1 MRIRFVLLPLLFACG
16 ATPHAVRYPVAA
28 RGDVVE
34 RHGDLTVRDPYRWLE
49 AMDSPETRAWLTEE
63 NRLTDTQSAPLPTRA
78 AFRARLEQLVRLPS
92 TSLPQHRGGHYF
104 FVHNDGRRDQPT
116 VEITDALDGPSR
128 TLIDPNLVAEGGK
141 KTFGG
146 MTVDRAG
153 TLVGW
158 AMTEGGGDWHTW
170 HLRDIATGQDLPES
184 FGGIKYYRPVI
195 VPGGVFY
202 SRFPTP
208 APGTELTTPDRD
220 CKVYFHRLGT
230 PVAGDRVVYER
241 RDQPTWQFE
250 LDTTDD
256 DRFLVIS
263 MGDGEVGDSGK
274 EQVVLYEIG
283 TGTVRTVHD
292 RFDEEYAYLGSRNG
306 TLYFRT
312 TAGAKKKRIAAVT
325 VDQPTVWRPI
335 IAEGANAIDE
345 ATLAGGSL
353 LLSELRDAHSVVVQY
368 DLAGHKLREL
378 TLPTIGS
385 AFMARALAGETEAF
399 VGFSSFAYPTSPLRV
414 DLQSGAVTP
423 WRAID
428 PGFDPNAFETVQE
441 MVVSKDGTR
450 VPMFITMK
458 RGSARDSTHST
469 LLTGYGFG
477 GVSYTPWFDGNMIAW
492 MERGGAYAV
501 VNVRGGGE
509 YGEAWHDAGKLEHLQ
524 NKFDDFNAAAAW
536 LAEHGIAAHGRVGA
550 IGTSG
555 GGFLVGAA
563 MVQRPELYGAVFPIA
578 GVLDIMRFHLFGEG
592 AGWQADMGH
601 PDVDRERA
609 WLYAISPLH
618 NVRPGTHYPP
628 TLVITADHDVRVAPL
643 HSYKFA
649 AALQAAQAGPNPILL
664 RVAVNSGH
672 GGGRQLSQQI
682 DQESEILAF
691 AARWLDLPAR

>member
-1 MRIRFVLLPLLFACG
+1 MVACG
-16 ATPHAVRYPVAA
+16 SAPQAVRYPVAA
-28 RGDVVE
+28 RGTVVE
-34 RHGDLTVRDPYRWLE
+34 QHGALTVRDPYRWLE
-49 AMDSPETRAWLTEE
+49 AMDSPETRAWVTEE
-63 NRLTDTQSAPLPTRA
+63 NRLTDAYSAKLPMRE
-78 AFRARLEQLVRLPS
+78 AFRTRLDQLVRLPF

-104 FVHNDGRRDQPT
+104 FVHNDGRHDQAT
-116 VEITDALDGPSR
+116 IEIADALDGPSR
-128 TLIDPNLVAEGGK
+128 TLVDPNAVAEGGK
-141 KTFGG
+141 KSFGG

-170 HLRDIATGQDLPES
+170 HLRDVATGRDLPET

-208 APGTELTTPDRD
+208 AAGTELTAPDRD
-220 CKVYFHRLGT
+220 CKVYFHKLGT
-230 PVAGDRVVYER
+230 PVADDRVVYER
-241 RDQPTWQFE
+241 RDQPTWQFQ
-250 LDTTDD
+250 LAATDD

-263 MGDGEVGDSGK
+263 IGDGEVGDSGK
-274 EQVVLYEIG
+274 EQVVLYEIA
-283 TGTVRTVHD
+283 TGKVRIVHD
-292 RFDEEYAYLGSRNG
+292 RFDDEYVFAGSRGG

-312 TAGAKKKRIAAVT
+312 TAGAPNKRIAAVT
-325 VDQPTVWRPI
+325 VDAPTAWRPI
-335 IAEGANAIDE
+335 VGAGAGAIDDV
-345 ATLAGGSL
+345 AVAGQSIL
-353 LLSELRDAHSVVVQY
+353 VAELRDAHNAVVQY
-368 DLAGHKLREL
+368 DLEGHKLREL

-385 AFMARALAGETEAF
+385 AFAAGTLSGETEAF
-399 VGFSSFAYPTSPLRV
+399 LAFTSFAYPTTPMRV

-423 WRAID
+423 WRAVD
-428 PGFDPNAFETVQE
+428 AGFDPNAFETVQE
-441 MVVSKDGTR
+441 MVTSKDGTR

-458 RGSARDSTHST
+458 RGSARDGTHST

-477 GVSYTPWFDGNMIAW
+477 GLSFTPYFDANMIAW

-509 YGEAWHDAGKLEHLQ
+509 YGEAWHDAGKLEHEQ
-524 NKFDDFNAAAAW
+524 NKLDDFNAAAAW
-536 LAEHGIAAHGRVGA
+536 LAEHNVAAHGRVGA

-555 GGFLVGAA
+555 GGLLVGAA

-578 GVLDIMRFHLFGEG
+578 GVLDLMRFHLFGEG

-609 WLYAISPLH
+609 WLYAISPVH
-618 NVRPGTHYPP
+618 NVRAGTHYPS
-628 TLVITADHDVRVAPL
+628 TLVITADHDVRVPPL

-649 AALQAAQAGPNPILL
+649 AALQAAQAGPKPILL

-691 AARWLDLPAR
+691 AAKWLELPAVTPSTSR